1 MSRWWWDI
9 TEIQIVM
16 ADITQFGNQ
25 LEEVQCII
33 FYHVYNLNSLNTLTS
48 WLITG
53 CIFWL
58 SAFMQWPTFI
68 KRAGLRSVFCLYGT
82 CFHFFGDT
90 LFIRQMHAG
99 NNAADKCGRQIQQI
113 QVINPTN
120 LAARGNLAPIGAG
133 SWQWHGAISASF
145 TSSQS
150 PSDWQLDNPLRLTT
164 GQVQPVCWS

>member
-1 MSRWWWDI
+1 MVRHHRNPNSNGR
-9 TEIQIVM
+9 
-16 ADITQFGNQ
+16 
-25 LEEVQCII
+25 
-33 FYHVYNLNSLNTLTS
+33 YHPIWQSTWGGAMYNLLPCIQFEFFKYFNFLTDYRVHILVVS
-48 WLITG
+48 FYAMANIHH
-53 CIFWL
+53 
-58 SAFMQWPTFI
+58 
-68 KRAGLRSVFCLYGT
+68 RAGLRSVFCIYGT

-120 LAARGNLAPIGAG
+120 LAAGGNLAPIGAG

>member
-1 MSRWWWDI
+1 ME
-9 TEIQIVM
+9 TPCIQFEYFKDFNFLTDYRVHILVVSFYAM
-16 ADITQFGNQ
+16 ANIHQ
-25 LEEVQCII
+25 
-33 FYHVYNLNSLNTLTS
+33 
-48 WLITG
+48 
-53 CIFWL
+53 
-58 SAFMQWPTFI
+58 
-68 KRAGLRSVFCLYGT
+68 RAGLRSAFCLYGT

-133 SWQWHGAISASF
+133 SWQWRGAISASF

-150 PSDWQLDNPLRLTT
+150 PSDWQLDNPLRLTSAACLLELILPLRFSKCST
-164 GQVQPVCWS
+164 YTEEELHVPASSLCQH